1 MTHTL
6 EWYKQY
12 ADEHGYELTDKAE
25 KVIELVDKCEGYCP
39 CKKFLW
45 EKNRPE
51 EMDKIICP
59 CQESPD
65 EIEKQGF
72 CHCRLFKKKEQ

>member
-25 KVIELVDKCEGYCP
+25 KVIEMVDKCCSYCP
-39 CKKFLW
+39 CRFTMW
-45 EKNRPE
+45 
-51 EMDKIICP
+51 KII
-59 CQESPD
+59 
-65 EIEKQGF
+65 
-72 CHCRLFKKKEQ
+72 